1 MSESAVARQSGEAA
15 LGHADALA
23 PELTARDGFSLVV
36 GVVIGSGIYLVPGAV
51 ATHLASLRSVLA
63 VWIVG
68 GLLTLFGA
76 LSLAEMGA
84 MFPAA
89 GGLYAYL
96 REAYGKPVAFLYGWG
111 LLSMIQTGSIATLA
125 AGFGL
130 YLGQLLALTSNQQ
143 TALAASAVLTLTALN
158 LLSLRHSKHIQN
170 VATGAKILGLFALG
184 ALLFRR
190 GHAAN
195 LRAGWTAPEHAGILS
210 AGAALVGVLWAYEG
224 WHAVSFTAG
233 EFREPRR
240 DLPRSLVSGTAMVA
254 AIYIL
259 MNVAYYAVLTPGRI
273 AGMGSAAA
281 GAMQA
286 VYGAGAVRLVSALI
300 LISILGAMNATI
312 LTGPRVYYAMAR
324 DGVFFAALA
333 KTSAKNRVPAL
344 AIVVQGLWAA
354 GLTLAGTYQQ
364 LFTYVIF
371 TAWIFYGLAV
381 AGVIVLRIKAPAR
394 RRTFRTP
401 LYPLLPILFVLAAAG
416 IVVATIAADPFHA
429 LLGAGAILIGLPL
442 YFLFARRS
450 RLQHFP
456 E

>member
-1 MSESAVARQSGEAA
+1 MRELAVEQPSGETAQGQTAA
-15 LGHADALA
+15 LS
-23 PELTARDGFSLVV
+23 PELSARDGVSLVV
-36 GVVIGSGIYLVPGAV
+36 GIVIGSGIYLVPGAV
-51 ATHLASLRSVLA
+51 GAHLASLRSVLA
-63 VWIVG
+63 IWVAG

-76 LSLAEMGA
+76 LSLAELGA

-96 REAYGKPVAFLYGWG
+96 REAYGRPVAFLYGWS

-130 YLGQLLALTSNQQ
+130 YLAQLLALTPRQQ

-158 LLSLRHSKHIQN
+158 LLSLRHTKHLQN

-184 ALLFRR
+184 VLLFRR
-190 GHAAN
+190 GGAMN
-195 LRAGWTAPEHAGILS
+195 LRAGWNAPEHAGLLS
-210 AGAALVGVLWAYEG
+210 AGAALVAVLWAYEG

-233 EFREPRR
+233 EFREPQR
-240 DLPRSLVSGTAMVA
+240 DLPRSLVAGTAMVA

-259 MNVAYYAVLTPGRI
+259 MNIAYYSILTPGRI

-286 VYGAGAVRLVSALI
+286 AYGPGAIRLVSALI

-333 KTSAKNRVPAL
+333 KTSAKNKVPAL
-344 AIVVQGLWAA
+344 AIVVQGVWAT

-364 LFTYVIF
+364 LFTYVVF

-381 AGVIVLRIKAPAR
+381 AGVIVLRIQDPAR
-394 RRTFRTP
+394 RRSFRTP
-401 LYPLLPILFVLAAAG
+401 LYPLLPILFVLAAVG
-416 IVVATIAADPFHA
+416 IVASTIAADPFHTM
-429 LLGAGAILIGLPL
+429 LGAGAVLIGLPL
-442 YFLFARRS
+442 YLLFTRRS
-450 RLQHFP
+450 RPCAF
-456 E
+456 